1 MNILSTLLTAAG
13 LGLGAGVNAY
23 ATVVVFGLLARF
35 FPGSVPGEFAH
46 VFALTPVIVVA
57 AVLYTIE
64 FVADKI
70 PGLDHAWDVIHS
82 FIRPLAGA
90 ALGLATVAPHMP
102 ESVLVIATAVAG
114 GAALTAHVGKAATRL
129 ASTATT
135 GGLANPILSLA
146 EDAFAVGQSLVAVFV
161 PWFVLAFVGIALVI
175 VGFAAIGRLERRRA
189 GATGPV

>member
-1 MNILSTLLTAAG
+1 MPVLSTLLTAAG

-23 ATVVVFGLLARF
+23 AAIVVFGLLARF
-35 FPGSVPGEFAH
+35 VPGSVPGEYAH
-46 VFALTPVIVVA
+46 VFALTPVIAIA

-90 ALGLATVAPHMP
+90 ALGLATVTPQMP
-102 ESVLVIATAVAG
+102 KSVLVLATAIAG
-114 GAALTAHVGKAATRL
+114 GAALTSHVGKSVTRL

-135 GGLANPILSLA
+135 GGLASPILSVG
-146 EDAFAVGQSLVAVFV
+146 EDLFAIAQSLLAVFLPYLILV
-161 PWFVLAFVGIALVI
+161 FVAAA
-175 VGFAAIGRLERRRA
+175 AAILGLRAVDRFAGRRKSA
-189 GATGPV
+189 